1 LRHLLSLSI
10 IITLVLGLFHGP
22 LNCFGQIT
30 GAVTK
35 NGQQSIKIL
44 LKIPGK
50 APDTAIVS
58 IDAPSG
64 LQINGSNPGFSKIS
78 QGKNQA
84 QWLLTGLQTG
94 TKEIIVNFSNDVNPG
109 SLKIVVRYKDAE
121 TGKTVEFQIK

>member
-1 LRHLLSLSI
+1 MRHLLLFA
-10 IITLVLGLFHGP
+10 IITLVSGLFYGP

-30 GAVTK
+30 GAVAP
-35 NGQQSIKIL
+35 NGHKSIKIQ

-78 QGKNQA
+78 QDKKQA

-94 TKEIIVNFSNDVNPG
+94 TKEIIVNFSNNVDPA